1 MAATSLNVNGRTVSV
16 TIEDPDTPLLYVL
29 RNELGLHGPRFGS
42 GLGQCGLQGARRWR
56 GGPFVRSPLS
66 AVTGRIVTLEELG
79 TDANPHPRASQ
90 C

>member
-1 MAATSLNVNGRTVSV
+1 MDRASAPVSANAACKVHV
-16 TIEDPDTPLLYVL
+16 D
-29 RNELGLHGPRFGS
+29 
-42 GLGQCGLQGARRWR
+42 GAA
-56 GGPFVRSPLS
+56 VRSCVTPLS